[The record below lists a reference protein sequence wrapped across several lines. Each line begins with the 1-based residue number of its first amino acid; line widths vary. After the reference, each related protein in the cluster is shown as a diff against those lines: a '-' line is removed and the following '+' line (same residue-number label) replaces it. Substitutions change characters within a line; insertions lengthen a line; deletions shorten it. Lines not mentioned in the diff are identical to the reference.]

1 MEVAGLIMQNRN
13 YMWIFPSHLWQ
24 LNRSGI
30 NTISHPSKQ
39 TIFKFPW
46 KPWTP
51 VQRKVV
57 KGENVLPVFYHFPFS
72 LFDPHRS
79 VLCIIHFL
87 LSLISSF
94 TLHVHPGL
102 GIFPSYDLLLA
113 IQMIL
118 KCNEWNLNTFRCLV
132 LIITIIGSYF
142 KPGEHEKIQ
151 PETLSTQDRP
161 PQLLIE
167 SSKISSHRI
176 LEMVPFKV
184 QKVYKCQACTKEI
197 PKKPWKNLIFEM
209 KK

>member
-1 MEVAGLIMQNRN
+1 MAVKQKWNKHYFPPLKTYYIQVSMETVNTCAEKSSQGWKCSPCFLP
-13 YMWIFPSHLWQ
+13 FPL
-24 LNRSGI
+24 
-30 NTISHPSKQ
+30 
-39 TIFKFPW
+39 
-46 KPWTP
+46 
-51 VQRKVV
+51 
-57 KGENVLPVFYHFPFS
+57 FS
-72 LFDPHRS
+72 LWSTQKRFMYNS
-79 VLCIIHFL
+79 F
-87 LSLISSF
+87 SSF

-142 KPGEHEKIQ
+142 KPEEHEKIQ